1 MARTLKGKQMNVN
14 VKMKPR
20 ERVQTLGR
28 DSVAKAWNDP
38 ADVLDPFRPGEREG
52 TRREQDS

>member
-1 MARTLKGKQMNVN
+1 MNVKMNVN

-28 DSVAKAWNDP
+28 DSSARAWNDP
-38 ADVLDPFRPGEREG
+38 ADVLDPIRPGEREG